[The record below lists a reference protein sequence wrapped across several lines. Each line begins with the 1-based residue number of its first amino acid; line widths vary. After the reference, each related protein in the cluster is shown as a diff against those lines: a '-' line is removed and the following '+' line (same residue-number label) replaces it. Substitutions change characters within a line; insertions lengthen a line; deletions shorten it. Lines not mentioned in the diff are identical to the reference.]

1 MTGADRSSTGTDS
14 GPEAGSVA
22 SPTGFF
28 RTALSIALKDF
39 RLEIRSKQALP
50 LSVALSL
57 LIVVTDAFS
66 YGGGAESYGPLWV
79 AFVFAGT
86 LAVMQTIALETRN
99 DAFDGLLLAP
109 INRTAIYLGK
119 VASTTVFVTV
129 IGFVTLLALAV
140 FHHATVPLETLPTL
154 LLILFLFSLGFS
166 AVGVLVGLITAATDI
181 SALLVPVLLV
191 PLVFPGLLA
200 GVGFLESGA
209 TSWIT
214 VLLSYDGI
222 VLVAG
227 VLVFDELVS

>member
-1 MTGADRSSTGTDS
+1 MTGSERSRTGS
-14 GPEAGSVA
+14 GPADARPAVA
-22 SPTGFF
+22 PMSFS
-28 RTALSIALKDF
+28 RSALAIAVKDF
-39 RLEIRSKQALP
+39 RLELRSKQALP

-66 YGGGAESYGPLWV
+66 YGGGAESAGPLWV

-109 INRTAIYLGK
+109 IDRTAIYLGK
-119 VASTTVFVTV
+119 VISTTAFVTV
-129 IGFVTLLALAV
+129 IGIITLLALAV
-140 FHHATVPLETLPTL
+140 FHHVTITGGTLPTL
-154 LLILFLFSLGFS
+154 LLVLLLFSLGFS

-200 GVGFLESGA
+200 GVGFIESGA
-209 TSWIT
+209 LSWIT

-222 VLVAG
+222 VLIAG
-227 VLVFDELVS
+227 VLVFDELVG